1 MDKALKYFIFTS
13 IVTSPLIA
21 LHPQSI
27 TNENIKNAEAII
39 GLEFTDAEID
49 SMQTSLDD
57 QLINYQNIRK
67 IDLNNSVPPAI
78 IFNPI
83 PVGFDFPKEQKPIQ
97 FSDYSYI
104 KLPTDI
110 YELAFYS
117 IGELAE
123 LVRTKQITSTEL
135 TKFFL
140 GRLKKYDST
149 LHCVIT
155 LTEER
160 ALNQAKLMDEE
171 IAAGKYRGIL
181 HGIPFGAKD
190 LLATKDYKTT
200 WGATPLKIS

>member
-1 MDKALKYFIFTS
+1 MNKALKYFIFTS
-13 IVTSPLIA
+13 IVTFPLIA

-27 TNENIKNAEAII
+27 TKENIKNAETII

-57 QLINYQNIRK
+57 QLVNYQNIRK

-110 YELAFYS
+110 NELAFYS

-123 LVRTKQITSTEL
+123 LIRTKQITSTEL

-140 GRLKKYDST
+140 ERLKKYDPQLT
-149 LHCVIT
+149 LCNYT
-155 LTEER
+155 NRRESF
-160 ALNQAKLMDEE
+160 KS
-171 IAAGKYRGIL
+171 GKVNG
-181 HGIPFGAKD
+181 
-190 LLATKDYKTT
+190 
-200 WGATPLKIS
+200 